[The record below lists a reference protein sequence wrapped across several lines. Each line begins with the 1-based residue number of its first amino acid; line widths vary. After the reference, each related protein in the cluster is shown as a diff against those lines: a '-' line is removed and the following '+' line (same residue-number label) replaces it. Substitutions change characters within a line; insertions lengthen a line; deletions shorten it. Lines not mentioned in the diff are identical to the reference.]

1 MVAVRYQVD
10 HQRALFLTRPP
21 MVARLLISNAVNVV
35 RKTDTS
41 RQWCI
46 AVEKVKEDV
55 GYEVRRRLLT
65 AHEQ

>member
-10 HQRALFLTRPP
+10 HQRALFLPRPP
-21 MVARLLISNAVNVV
+21 MVARLLISNPVNVV

-46 AVEKVKEDV
+46 AVEKVKEGV

>member
-10 HQRALFLTRPP
+10 HQRALFLPRPP
-21 MVARLLISNAVNVV
+21 IVARLLISNPVNVV

-41 RQWCI
+41 RRWCI
-46 AVEKVKEDV
+46 AVEKVKDDV
-55 GYEVRRRLLT
+55 GCELRRRLLT